1 MAERVALQVEL
12 LPSRELEESCSYNSS
27 EEQLLALAPPS
38 TGKNLLLP

>member
-27 EEQLLALAPPS
+27 KEQLLALAPPS
-38 TGKNLLLP
+38 TGKNLLLH